1 MLVRKRKLPSSPS
14 ARPPT
19 LSWHLRLKE
28 MSICFTYRN
37 SRDEAS
43 FEYLIG
49 IFLGWSL
56 QWLSSYGYL
65 EWEVSCYLLFL
76 WSWDDL
82 SLFDY
87 HIPRLKFKA
96 RHDLVSDSISTRHT
110 LATYIIAK
118 DGKNEKFMG
127 AAPPESSQGSKRTP
141 PNFFLRAAGRAK
153 RFFAPHKEY
162 LTKHAAPKA
171 SSSIL
176 SFAIMFV
183 KDVQSYLS

>member
-1 MLVRKRKLPSSPS
+1 
-14 ARPPT
+14 
-19 LSWHLRLKE
+19 

-127 AAPPESSQGSKRTP
+127 AAPPPPNRLDVIDRSKRTP
-141 PNFFLRAAGRAK
+141 PNFVLRAGRDRREGK
-153 RFFAPHKEY
+153 DSFFLLAPTINP
-162 LTKHAAPKA
+162 LF
-171 SSSIL
+171 S
-176 SFAIMFV
+176 AI
-183 KDVQSYLS
+183 